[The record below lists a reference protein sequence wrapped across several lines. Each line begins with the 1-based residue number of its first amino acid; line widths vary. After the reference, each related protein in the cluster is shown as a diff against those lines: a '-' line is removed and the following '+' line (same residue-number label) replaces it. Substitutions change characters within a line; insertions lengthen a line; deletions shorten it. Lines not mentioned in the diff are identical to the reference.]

1 MMHMAASRYD
11 QDRMGIVFRASPRQS
26 DVMIVAG
33 TLTNKMAPALR
44 KVYDQSLTYIFCE
57 QRPKPSTI
65 EELTQFHTD
74 DYINFLGRV
83 TADNMDTCIKDC
95 IRFNVGDDCPA
106 FDGLLEYCQRAAGG
120 SLGQRKFQFYQYEK
134 GAARLN
140 HGLCDIAVNWAGG
153 LHHAKKQEASGFCY
167 VNDIVIA
174 ILELLRF
181 HSRVLYIDIDIHHGD
196 GVEEAFYTTDRVMT
210 LSFHNFGEYFPGTG
224 DINGRTHTYSL
235 YTSTQDVGYGK
246 GKYHAVNFPLRKG
259 IDDETYKSVFEPVVT
274 RVIEWYQPSVIV
286 LQCGADSLSGD
297 RLGCFNLSSKG
308 HAHCVRFVKKFNIP
322 MLVLGGGGY
331 TISNVSRAWAY
342 ETGVI
347 VGQEV
352 GPELPHCTELDGRDY
367 FGTSNL
373 LDVLSSN
380 MENKNSREYLEKTMS
395 VLLLSSHSLT
405 FVFIADV
412 PSELNFNQFPFIAS
426 YNLNNFIV
434 RMTDIPKMVY
444 SFEDQDEENED
455 PDERISTRIRDKNI
469 APENEYEDSDDEEC
483 TYKIPIPPEGEKKTP
498 LNSSDSNGKY
508 HGASFSERI
517 DENGLFSTE
526 SSSLDDAMMSDAQ
539 TTSSDSLLA
548 SYSAH
553 DSEYIQYKN
562 EDIDDHYVQSNSNG
576 WSTT

>member
-1 MMHMAASRYD
+1 GGVVPDTDTRELVPLRPVSAVSTEGDVVGSFNHGTGHPMKPLRV
-11 QDRMGIVFRASPRQS
+11 RMTHNLVTKYG
-26 DVMIVAG
+26 
-33 TLTNKMAPALR
+33 LCKKME
-44 KVYDQSLTYIFCE
+44 IF
-57 QRPKPSTI
+57 RPKPSTI

-106 FDGLLEYCQRAAGG
+106 FDGLLEYCQRATGG
-120 SLGQRKFQFYQYEK
+120 SLE

-167 VNDIVIA
+167 VNDIVVA

-224 DINGRTHTYSL
+224 DIN
-235 YTSTQDVGYGK
+235 DVGYGK
-246 GKYHAVNFPLRKG
+246 GKYYAVNFPLRKG

-274 RVIEWYQPSVIV
+274 RVVEWYQPSVIV

-297 RLGCFNLSSKG
+297 RLGCFNLSSRG
-308 HAHCVRFVKKFNIP
+308 HAHCIRFVKKFNIP

-331 TISNVSRAWAY
+331 TVSNVSRAWAY

-373 LDVLSSN
+373 LDVLPSN
-380 MENKNSREYLEKTMS
+380 MENKNTKEYLEKTMLKIFQNLERSRHTPS
-395 VLLLSSHSLT
+395 V
-405 FVFIADV
+405 
-412 PSELNFNQFPFIAS
+412 Q
-426 YNLNNFIV
+426 
-434 RMTDIPKMVY
+434 MQDIPRMRY
-444 SFEDQDEENED
+444 SFEDQDQDEENDD
-455 PDERISTRIRDKNI
+455 PDERISSRIRDKNI
-469 APENEYEDSDDEEC
+469 VPDNEYEDSDEDEEC
-483 TYKIPIPPEGEKKTP
+483 TYKIPIPPECGPSRYVRSYRYKLNEGRKKTP
-498 LNSSDSNGKY
+498 VLNNSESNGKY
-508 HGASFSERI
+508 HGTSFSERI

-526 SSSLDDAMMSDAQ
+526 SSSLDDAIMSDAQ
-539 TTSSDSLLA
+539 TSSSDSLLA
-548 SYSAH
+548 SYSVH
-553 DSEYIQYKN
+553 DNEYIQYKN
-562 EDIDDHYVQSNSNG
+562 ENLDGHYVQSDPNG